1 MSNWSWTIQI
11 IQMTPICWFV
21 FIRISCHSLQR
32 ASLDKKW
39 QKRLSTPDVFLLI
52 GFFIKHK
59 DNKTLDINT
68 IYSPDLIHIT
78 SNLKKKERRDAFSFF
93 FWMWGALNRMDF
105 LLLSRIKLS
114 KSENNYLCG
123 IKSDLFFFLL
133 INKSLWCTCAPVWVS
148 PAVVMIAAFSQHAVR
163 PMW

>member
-1 MSNWSWTIQI
+1 
-11 IQMTPICWFV
+11 MTPICWFV

-68 IYSPDLIHIT
+68 IYSPDLIHIM
-78 SNLKKKERRDAFSFF
+78 SNLKKRKK
-93 FWMWGALNRMDF
+93 GC
-105 LLLSRIKLS
+105 I
-114 KSENNYLCG
+114 
-123 IKSDLFFFLL
+123 FFFLL
-133 INKSLWCTCAPVWVS
+133 NVGGFKQNGLS
-148 PAVVMIAAFSQHAVR
+148 AFEQDQVKQI
-163 PMW
+163 WK